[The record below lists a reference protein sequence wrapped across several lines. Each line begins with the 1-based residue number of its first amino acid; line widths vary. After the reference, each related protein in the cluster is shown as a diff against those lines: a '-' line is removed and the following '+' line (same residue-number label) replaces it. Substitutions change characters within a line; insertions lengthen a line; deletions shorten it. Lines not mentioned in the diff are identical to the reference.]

1 MAYAKINS
9 ITNANMAKVS
19 NVAKAAIGK
28 IGSIDA
34 PVSCSGFDC
43 YAVTNMD
50 TGYNYWLQ
58 STTNLPQVFHHA
70 DTSQNWT
77 VVHTWDHNKDEDF
90 GAWTANFSSW
100 KYLSM
105 NYLGQDTT
113 TLMWLFFQGH
123 SGGLTS
129 CAMSVT
135 GSIDGKVTMTLTK
148 TGPNKDDVKV
158 YVNGG
163 SAFTVASGGD
173 DVNSLLTSAPNKFRI
188 GYSSNNDGFPES
200 GGARKCNDFAIFD
213 GAFSEAEA
221 TEAYNSGTT
230 LDLRTHSRASD
241 LEHYWL
247 MGDGDDGAGNNDG
260 TGDVIFDMAG
270 DCDLAMGGIDATDIV
285 TW

>member
-9 ITNANMAKVS
+9 VTNANMAKV
-19 NVAKAAIGK
+19 NNAAKAALGK

-58 STTNLPQVFHHA
+58 STSNLPQVFHHA
-70 DTSQNWT
+70 SDSQNWT

-105 NYLGQDTT
+105 NYIGNDTS

-123 SGGLTS
+123 SGGLIST
-129 CAMSVT
+129 AVSVT
-135 GSIDGKVTMTLTK
+135 GSVDGKITMTLTK
-148 TGPNKDDVKV
+148 TGPNRDDVKV

-163 SAFTVASGGD
+163 SAFAVTGSETI
-173 DVNSLLTSAPNKFRI
+173 SLLTSAPNKFRI
-188 GYSSNNDGFPES
+188 GYSSNNDGFPKA

-247 MGDGDDGAGNNDG
+247 MGDGDDGAGNDDG
-260 TGDVIFDMAG
+260 TGNVIFDMEG
-270 DCDLAMGGIDATDIV
+270 SCDLSMMGIDATDIV
-285 TW
+285 LW